1 MRIKALAAV
10 LLAVLLAVRC
20 GGGRDTPADVIT
32 LAVPSSPN
40 NLDPRIGTDEVS
52 QKIQQLVYSTLF
64 ALNERLEVVGL
75 LAERWDSPTPTT
87 YVVSLR
93 KGVRFHDGHELTSDD
108 VVYTFTSLL
117 DPSFISPRKGAYRM
131 LDHVRAVDPYTV
143 EFTLKEPFG
152 SFPINLVIPI
162 VPKGAGAS
170 LRNAPIGTGPYRFV
184 SFAVDDRV
192 VLAPF
197 EGYMDGAPGNGG
209 VVIKVVPDDTMR
221 GLELRKGGVDLVV
234 NDLAPDIVHQLRADP
249 TLQVVEAPGTDYAYV
264 GLNLRDSI
272 LKDVRVRQALAYA
285 VDRDAI
291 VRHLRRG
298 LARPAVGILPP
309 MSWAFTADVPD
320 YRFDPAR
327 AGALLDEAGYRDP
340 DGPGPAPRL
349 HLTLKVSSTEFNRL
363 QSSVLQQD
371 FARVGVALDVRT
383 YEFATLY
390 ADVLE
395 RQLPALHAAVGR
407 RVRPRH
413 AAARV
418 PHQADAA
425 ERLQSRVLQ
434 QRSRGR
440 AHRRGD
446 GLKRRRAAARPV
458 CRRATAHQPGGT
470 VRQSLV
476 QDQRR
481 RRAARP
487 DRPATVAGGRL
498 PVSAGCDARLA
509 AICRPMSAARWA
521 LVAVLALGSPVLAG
535 PYDPA
540 LRFVTHR
547 TPHFQI
553 HYHQSEGPLATRLAA
568 IAEATHVRLT
578 SAWGLPD
585 RRMTQVVL
593 VDQSDL
599 SNGSATVVPW
609 NAIVIYPV
617 PPSGASTIGNTD
629 DWLEYVFTHEY
640 AHILHLDRSRGWAR
654 LARGLLWPERDC
666 VSQPHTAFVA
676 D

>member
-10 LLAVLLAVRC
+10 LLAVLLAVGC

-75 LAERWDSPTPTT
+75 LAESWDSPTPTT
-87 YVVSLR
+87 YVVFLR

-162 VPKGAGAS
+162 VPKGAGAG

-197 EGYMDGAPGNGG
+197 EGYMDGAPSNGG

-390 ADVLE
+390 ADVLKGNF
-395 RQLPALHAAVGR
+395 QLFTLQWVGVSDPDMLRRVFHTKQMPPSGFNRGFFSNAAV
-407 RVRPRH
+407 
-413 AAARV
+413 
-418 PHQADAA
+418 DALIDEA
-425 ERLQSRVLQ
+425 TVSNDD
-434 QRSRGR
+434 
-440 AHRRGD
+440 A
-446 GLKRRRAAARPV
+446 RRRALFADAQRLISQEVPYL
-458 CRRATAHQPGGT
+458 
-470 VRQSLV
+470 SLWYK
-476 QDQRR
+476 
-481 RRAARP
+481 
-487 DRPATVAGGRL
+487 TN
-498 PVSAGCDARLA
+498 
-509 AICRPMSAARWA
+509 
-521 LVAVLALGSPVLAG
+521 VAVARRDLTGLRLSPAADFLFLRGVTRVSPQPAG
-535 PYDPA
+535 P
-540 LRFVTHR
+540 
-547 TPHFQI
+547 
-553 HYHQSEGPLATRLAA
+553 
-568 IAEATHVRLT
+568 
-578 SAWGLPD
+578 
-585 RRMTQVVL
+585 
-593 VDQSDL
+593 
-599 SNGSATVVPW
+599 
-609 NAIVIYPV
+609 
-617 PPSGASTIGNTD
+617 
-629 DWLEYVFTHEY
+629 
-640 AHILHLDRSRGWAR
+640 
-654 LARGLLWPERDC
+654 
-666 VSQPHTAFVA
+666 
-676 D
+676 